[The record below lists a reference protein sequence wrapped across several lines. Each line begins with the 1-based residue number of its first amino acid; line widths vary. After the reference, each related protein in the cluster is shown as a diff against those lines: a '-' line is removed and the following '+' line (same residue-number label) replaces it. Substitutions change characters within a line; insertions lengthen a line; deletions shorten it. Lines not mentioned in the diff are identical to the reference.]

1 MRKPRTWHFVS
12 VQRLLCREEVSRRS
26 NGGRSGRVAVCCAK
40 ELRDAA
46 RRGDPSVLERFV
58 RRTPR
63 RRRVRSALPRRNLS
77 SPGSWALRAGPAK
90 RRLLTLVQF
99 PPRATDSFLP
109 PWKGCPRWSHRRP
122 LRQRAGCRRQV
133 KTDPGAPCRPGVRLR
148 SPLTAA
154 RAHARGASVQ
164 VGRSWRPSG
173 SQRFRL
179 FAMRVLQAPCRC
191 SLARA
196 GEGKDA
202 WRARQAATYPSK
214 STWAPAAASTSIL
227 STKARG
233 ILRIFCTRND
243 LHQARTQDLCD
254 RP

>member
-1 MRKPRTWHFVS
+1 MADVQGGLQSAAPRNCATQPGAAILRSWNGLS
-12 VQRLLCREEVSRRS
+12 AGLLGAAGCGQPCRGATCHRP
-26 NGGRSGRVAVCCAK
+26 GAGLC
-40 ELRDAA
+40 EL
-46 RRGDPSVLERFV
+46 
-58 RRTPR
+58 
-63 RRRVRSALPRRNLS
+63 ALL
-77 SPGSWALRAGPAK
+77 